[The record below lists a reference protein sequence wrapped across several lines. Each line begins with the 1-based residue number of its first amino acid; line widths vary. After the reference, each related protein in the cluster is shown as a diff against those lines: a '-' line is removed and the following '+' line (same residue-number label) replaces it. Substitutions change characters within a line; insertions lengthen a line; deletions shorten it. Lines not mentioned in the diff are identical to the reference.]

1 MVGWVSS
8 LIKNRYLFV
17 CSANKH
23 RSRTAE
29 HLFKRMNSGNSYE
42 FKSCGTYIGWILEN
56 KDTHAVGS
64 IPISLELVEWA
75 DIILCMEDEHSDEI
89 EYKFGKEIRKK
100 CYVLNIKD
108 IYQYGSPE
116 LEAIL
121 IEKVKFGLR
130 RR

>member
-1 MVGWVSS
+1 MSS

-29 HLFKRMNSGNSYE
+29 HLFKGMIPGGFYE
-42 FKSCGTYIGWILEN
+42 FKSCGTYVSWILEN
-56 KDTHAVGS
+56 KEPQGLAEGS

-75 DIILCMEDEHSDEI
+75 DIILCMEEEHSDEI

-121 IEKVKFGLR
+121 LQKVKFGLKR
-130 RR
+130 T

>member
-1 MVGWVSS
+1 VSS

-29 HLFKRMNSGNSYE
+29 HLFKRLNAGNFYE
-42 FKSCGTYIGWILEN
+42 FKSCGTYVGWILEN
-56 KDTHAVGS
+56 RKPYGLAEGS

-89 EYKFGKEIRKK
+89 EYKFGKEVRKK

-121 IEKVKFGLR
+121 MEKVKFGLKR
-130 RR
+130 R

>member
-1 MVGWVSS
+1 MST
-8 LIKNRYLFV
+8 LFKNRYLFV

-29 HLFKRMNSGNSYE
+29 HLFNASHKDLGYE
-42 FKSCGTYIGWILEN
+42 FKSCGTYVDWIIKDN
-56 KDTHAVGS
+56 KKLPNDKAAGT
-64 IPISLELVEWA
+64 PISRELVEWA

-89 EYKFGKEIRKK
+89 EYNYGKEIRKK
-100 CYVLNIKD
+100 CHVLNIKD
-108 IYQYGSPE
+108 LYLYGSSE

-130 RR
+130 RK